1 MTHSKPR
8 GMAEPV
14 RLWIETSHHAAFRC
28 GGWAF
33 LVHDG
38 KGLSGMAGGDRN
50 ITPERNVLAGL
61 TQALKDA
68 PAGAAVQVSSANAA
82 ITTLPRKMAGFAAEP
97 PLLDLD
103 LWAQISTALG
113 ARTVTFAAAANQP
126 KTPTA
131 FAAAWAELARDK
143 GKATG
148 PFKSAIPRTNLAKA
162 GV

>member
-1 MTHSKPR
+1 
-8 GMAEPV
+8 MADIV
-14 RLWIETSHHAAFRC
+14 RIWIETSHHAAFRC

-33 LVHDG
+33 VLHDG
-38 KGLSGMAGGDRN
+38 KGLSGMAGGERGV
-50 ITPERNVLAGL
+50 TPERTALAGL
-61 TQALKDA
+61 AQALKDA
-68 PAGAAVQVSSANAA
+68 PAGAAVQVASANPA
-82 ITTLPRKMAGFAAEP
+82 ITALTRRMAGFPAEP

-103 LWAQISTALG
+103 LWAQLSTALK
-113 ARTVTFAAAANQP
+113 ARPVTFAVALVEP

-143 GKATG
+143 AKATG

>member
-1 MTHSKPR
+1 MSET
-8 GMAEPV
+8 V
-14 RLWIETSHHAAFRC
+14 RIWIETSHHAAFRC

-33 LVHDG
+33 VLHDG

-50 ITPERNVLAGL
+50 TTPHRMVLAGVA
-61 TQALKDA
+61 QALKDA
-68 PAGAAVQVSSANAA
+68 PAGIAVQVSSANPA
-82 ITTLPRKMAGFAAEP
+82 ISGLARRMAGFAAEP
-97 PLLDLD
+97 PQIDLD
-103 LWAQISTALG
+103 LWAPLTTALKG
-113 ARTVTFAAAANQP
+113 RVVTFAASVNEP